1 MADPPDEPPG
11 DLFGD
16 PPEEPRDE
24 PREPLGAPRED
35 ADDPESQEPAG
46 TRRSHDDPD
55 DSDLEPPGRGYEG
68 ARYRDDEPQ
77 GGDDSPSGHQ
87 RDEASDEPR
96 YRAHDLEHDEPDE
109 PGQAPERGSAG
120 ASESRPGRFRLPRYG
135 RSESREPPHAADVE
149 QPTGELFEH
158 EPFEQLSDEAP
169 PEFVDEFGDEL
180 PVAPP
185 GDLLGDLGEEV
196 HSASELAQRRAE
208 ERAQR
213 RRAGRQRLLALILG
227 VIVVVVVVVLVTS
240 GGSGKPT
247 TITPPNDPLAAA
259 GVGVGHLAAGSS
271 ATVLPANILIAD
283 RNNNRLVVI
292 SPLGRVVWTQALTG
306 PSDAFLSLT
315 GHSIIVTEP
324 GSFVALQLAVSD
336 RHVLYRYGHSGHPGV
351 ADNRLHDPETA
362 QELGDGR
369 LVIADK
375 SNCRIVFLAPPSHRP
390 VSSLGTPGACLHDP
404 PKNFGYPDAVFP
416 ALSGGGVVVT
426 EVDPAWIDVI
436 NSAGAVTSQLRVPTL
451 SVPDDANE
459 YAAGELIATSHSH
472 PGAVE
477 EVSTAGKVLWSYGP
491 TSGPGEL
498 DRPSLA
504 VRLPGGDVLVC
515 DSDNDRIIVIDPQT
529 NTIVWQYGHTHV
541 PGSKPGYL
549 HTPDSAI
556 LVASSSQ

>member
-1 MADPPDEPPG
+1 VD
-11 DLFGD
+11 
-16 PPEEPRDE
+16 
-24 PREPLGAPRED
+24 
-35 ADDPESQEPAG
+35 
-46 TRRSHDDPD
+46 
-55 DSDLEPPGRGYEG
+55 
-68 ARYRDDEPQ
+68 
-77 GGDDSPSGHQ
+77 
-87 RDEASDEPR
+87 
-96 YRAHDLEHDEPDE
+96 
-109 PGQAPERGSAG
+109 
-120 ASESRPGRFRLPRYG
+120 
-135 RSESREPPHAADVE
+135 

-158 EPFEQLSDEAP
+158 EPFEHLPDELP
-169 PEFVDEFGDEL
+169 PEFGEDFGDEL
-180 PVAPP
+180 SVAPP

-196 HSASELAQRRAE
+196 HSAAELAQRRAE

-213 RRAGRQRLLALILG
+213 RRAGRQRLLVLIIG
-227 VIVVVVVVVLVTS
+227 VVVVVVVVVLVTS

-247 TITPPNDPLAAA
+247 IIVPPNDPLAAA
-259 GVGVGHLAAGSS
+259 GVGAGHLAAGSS
-271 ATVLPANILIAD
+271 ATVLPANILVAD

-315 GHSIIVTEP
+315 GRSIIVTEP

-336 RHVLYRYGHSGHPGV
+336 RKTLYRYGHSGHPGV

-362 QELGDGR
+362 QELSDGR

-375 SNCRIVFLAPPSHRP
+375 SNCRILFLAPPSHRP
-390 VSSLGTPGACLHDP
+390 ASSLGTPGACLHSP

-426 EVDPAWIDVI
+426 EVDPPWIDVI

-477 EVSTAGKVLWSYGP
+477 ELTTAGKVLWSYGP

-498 DRPSLA
+498 DKPSLA
-504 VRLPGGDVLVC
+504 VRLPGGDVLVS

-529 NTIVWQYGHTHV
+529 DTIVWQYGHTHA
-541 PGSKPGYL
+541 PGSRPGYL
-549 HTPDSAI
+549 HTPDSAV
-556 LVASSSQ
+556 LVTSTTQ

>member
-11 DLFGD
+11 GLFGD

-24 PREPLGAPRED
+24 PREPVGVPLDDEDHEEPRE
-35 ADDPESQEPAG
+35 
-46 TRRSHDDPD
+46 RRRASHDDPD
-55 DSDLEPPGRGYEG
+55 DFDREPPGGEREG
-68 ARYRDDEPQ
+68 APYGHQHDERH
-77 GGDDSPSGHQ
+77 GGHDAPSGHA
-87 RDEASDEPR
+87 RDEPSDEPR
-96 YRAHDLEHDEPDE
+96 DAKRDEHDEPED
-109 PGQAPERGSAG
+109 PPEGRS
-120 ASESRPGRFRLPRYG
+120 GRFRLPRYG
-135 RSESREPPHAADVE
+135 RTDRREPPPPEGVD
-149 QPTGELFEH
+149 QPTGELFER
-158 EPFEQLSDEAP
+158 EPFEHLPDELP
-169 PEFVDEFGDEL
+169 PEFGEEFGDDL

-196 HSASELAQRRAE
+196 HSAAELAQRRAE

-213 RRAGRQRLLALILG
+213 RRAGRQRLLVLVLG
-227 VIVVVVVVVLVTS
+227 VVVVVVVVVLVTS
-240 GGSGKPT
+240 GGSGKPPAT
-247 TITPPNDPLAAA
+247 TSTGNQLAAA
-259 GVGVGHLAAGSS
+259 GTGAGYLAAGSS
-271 ATVLPANILIAD
+271 APVLPANILVAD

-292 SPLGRVVWTQALTG
+292 SPLGQVVWTQPLTG

-315 GHSIIVTEP
+315 GRSIVVTEP

-362 QELGDGR
+362 QELSDGR

-375 SNCRIVFLAPPSHRP
+375 SNCRILFLAPPSHRP
-390 VSSLGTPGACLHDP
+390 VAKLGAPGACLHEP

-416 ALSGGGVVVT
+416 ALSGGGIVVT
-426 EVDPAWIDVI
+426 EVDPPWIDLL
-436 NSAGAVTSQLRVPTL
+436 NSADAVTAQLRVPTL

-459 YAAGELIATSHSH
+459 YAAGDLIATSHSH

-477 EVSTAGKVLWSYGP
+477 EVTTAGKVLWSYGP

-498 DRPSLA
+498 DKPSLA

-515 DSDNDRIIVIDPQT
+515 DSDNDRIIVVDPQT

-541 PGSKPGYL
+541 PGSRPGYL
-549 HTPDSAI
+549 HTPDSAV
-556 LVASSSQ
+556 LVTSTTQ